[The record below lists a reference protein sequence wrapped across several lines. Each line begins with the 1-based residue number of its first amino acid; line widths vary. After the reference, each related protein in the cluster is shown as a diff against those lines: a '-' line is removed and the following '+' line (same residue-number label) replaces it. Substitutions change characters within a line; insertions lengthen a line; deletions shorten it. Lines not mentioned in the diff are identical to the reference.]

1 MRQGNSHLEREFDGV
16 NLVAALDELEG
27 FNGVFHLKMFK
38 KFLNDGAN
46 VVIGVGDSG
55 AFENVG
61 ECQCRRHFVQLDFV
75 NAAADIIF
83 ERDNQRCVILPRN
96 VQKFGIVAENL
107 AALLGDNHDGRFV
120 DKVNHVV
127 DGLSVDAGGD
137 EFARQN
143 WRTKPLFLAVT
154 VANSLVGIRQVN
166 IDNGLNEFGW

>member
-61 ECQCRRHFVQLDFV
+61 ECQCRRHFVQLDFGD
-75 NAAADIIF
+75 AAHDAIF
-83 ERDNQRCVILPRN
+83 ENDNARRVILPGY
-96 VQKFGIVAENL
+96 VEKTGVIAEKL
-107 AALLGDNHDGRFV
+107 AALLGDFH
-120 DKVNHVV
+120 
-127 DGLSVDAGGD
+127 
-137 EFARQN
+137 E
-143 WRTKPLFLAVT
+143 
-154 VANSLVGIRQVN
+154 IRQETKSRRRR
-166 IDNGLNEFGW
+166 DAR